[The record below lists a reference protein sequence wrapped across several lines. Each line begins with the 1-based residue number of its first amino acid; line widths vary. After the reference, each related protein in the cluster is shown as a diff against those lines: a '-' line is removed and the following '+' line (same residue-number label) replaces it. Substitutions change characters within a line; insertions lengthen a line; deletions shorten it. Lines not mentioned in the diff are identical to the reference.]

1 MTYCHSIVSSLGG
14 HSNYI
19 ENIIKIGEF
28 EGKLSNIETIEG
40 LKDWNTCNAIKMNRM
55 LNGRCYLKNLKGLEK
70 WNVSNVKKMSGMFY
84 GELLLENLDEL

>member
-1 MTYCHSIVSSLGG
+1 
-14 HSNYI
+14 
-19 ENIIKIGEF
+19 
-28 EGKLSNIETIEG
+28 
-40 LKDWNTCNAIKMNRM
+40 M